1 MMSHPTSVTRF
12 LSSLCL
18 LACPLIVSGCGQ
30 NTSQYQ
36 VGAEA
41 TYGQEQHMKAVQDE
55 EREHYE
61 KVKAS
66 AAAQPKRVVGE

>member
-1 MMSHPTSVTRF
+1 MMSRLTSTFGF
-12 LSSLCL
+12 LGSLCL

-30 NTSQYQ
+30 NSSPYQ

-41 TYGQEQHMKAVQDE
+41 SYEQEQHMKAVQDE
-55 EREHYE
+55 EREHHE
-61 KVKAS
+61 KGS